1 VSAHTD
7 SALGPGEHAPLT
19 WSTGAMTPAGLT
31 AVCAEVSARERPT
44 VVECGS
50 GYSSLRLAEFI
61 HARAGRLIS
70 LEHDASWAARV
81 DDALVAAG
89 FAETAHIVRAPLEP
103 HPLGRDGLR
112 WYAEHA
118 LRSLPRRIDVL
129 LVDGPPAFEPGA
141 GLSRYPALPA
151 LAARLTPDA
160 VVVLDDIDRRG
171 ELQVLH
177 AWEHDTDFR
186 FHLRKA
192 ERIALGQRSPRRA

>member
-1 VSAHTD
+1 MSAHAD
-7 SALGPGEHAPLT
+7 SAPAPAQHAPLT
-19 WSTGAMTPAGLT
+19 WSTGALTAAGLI
-31 AVCAEVSARERPT
+31 AVCAEVSTRECPT
-44 VVECGS
+44 LVECGS
-50 GYSSLRLAEFI
+50 GFSTLRLAEVI
-61 HARAGRLIS
+61 RERTGRLIS

-81 DDALVAAG
+81 HDALVAAG
-89 FAETAHIVRAPLEP
+89 LAETAHIVLAPLEP
-103 HPLGRDGLR
+103 HPLGRDGLP

-118 LRSLPRRIDVL
+118 LRCLPRRIDVL

-151 LAARLTPDA
+151 LAERLAPDA

-186 FHLRKA
+186 FDLRKA
-192 ERIALGQRSPRRA
+192 DRIALGQRSPPPT